1 MTQKNRHRLVAIP
14 ALILGLVSIKEGGS
28 VLLGLSTKT
37 YPVLTWLVMYNV
49 ALGFVSVIAGGGLWM
64 QRTWGSVLAAVIL
77 FCHGLVFLG
86 LVDLYMFVK
95 TVSTVSIMA
104 MLFRTAVW
112 LVLYTLLLRKS
123 TPQEGDL

>member
-1 MTQKNRHRLVAIP
+1 MTQKNWHRLAAIP

-28 VLLGLSTKT
+28 VLLGLSTKA

-49 ALGFVSVIAGGGLWM
+49 ALGFVSVIAAAGLWM

-77 FCHGLVFLG
+77 LCHGLVLLG
-86 LVDLYMFVK
+86 LIGLFMFGK
-95 TVSTVSIMA
+95 TVAAVSILA

-123 TPQEGDL
+123 TPRR